1 MELEFRS
8 IKCRSCNVWNPP
20 MSKTCQGCGNDLSI
34 AACLDL
40 FGPSIF
46 GVPSVKKCNSCA
58 TWNDKETQ
66 YCRNCGIDFSKQQ

>member
-1 MELEFRS
+1 MEYKP

-20 MSKTCQGCGNDLSI
+20 MSKTCQGCGKDLSI

-40 FGPSIF
+40 LEIF
-46 GVPSVKKCNSCA
+46 GVPSSKKCKNCA
-58 TWNDKETQ
+58 TWNDKDAQ